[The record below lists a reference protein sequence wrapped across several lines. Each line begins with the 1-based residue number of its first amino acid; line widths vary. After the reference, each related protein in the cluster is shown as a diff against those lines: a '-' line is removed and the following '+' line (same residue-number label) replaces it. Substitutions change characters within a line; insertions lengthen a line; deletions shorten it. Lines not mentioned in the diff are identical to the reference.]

1 MKHSPRKTESEKNF
15 MKKQKKKA
23 TSSPQW
29 NGYIIM
35 KGVSESKHLLMDLIA
50 TGSLPTL
57 EATSVLDM
65 SEQEVENYLKP
76 FRIDGSRSLPKVPTE
91 PKPVNTEKD

>member
-1 MKHSPRKTESEKNF
+1 

-23 TSSPQW
+23 TSSSLGS
-29 NGYIIM
+29 GYIIM
-35 KGVSESKHLLMDLIA
+35 KGVSESKHLLMDLIS

-76 FRIDGSRSLPKVPTE
+76 FRIDGSRSLPKASTK
-91 PKPVNTEKD
+91 PKPMNTEKD

>member
-1 MKHSPRKTESEKNF
+1 MKHSPRKAEREKNS
-15 MKKQKKKA
+15 MKKPKKK
-23 TSSPQW
+23 TSSSSLGS
-29 NGYIIM
+29 GYILM
-35 KGVSESKHLLMDLIA
+35 KGVSESKHSLMDLIA

-76 FRIDGSRSLPKVPTE
+76 FRTGGSRSSPKASTK
-91 PKPVNTEKD
+91 PKPTSTKED

>member
-15 MKKQKKKA
+15 MKKQKKK
-23 TSSPQW
+23 TTNSSQS
-29 NGYIIM
+29 NVLVRI
-35 KGVSESKHLLMDLIA
+35 KGVSESKHLLMDLIS

-76 FRIDGSRSLPKVPTE
+76 FRTGTPKE
-91 PKPVNTEKD
+91 PKTVSTEKD